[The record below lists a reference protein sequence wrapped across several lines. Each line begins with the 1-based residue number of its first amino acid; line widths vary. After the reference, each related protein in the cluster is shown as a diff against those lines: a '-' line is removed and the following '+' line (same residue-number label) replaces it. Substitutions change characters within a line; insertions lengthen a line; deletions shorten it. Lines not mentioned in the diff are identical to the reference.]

1 MTALAVFIITFIFT
15 TLCVGCLGYFVYLML
30 FAHRIA
36 VQKRIKNIDPSLL
49 SGSSYD
55 QTLALLKKDK
65 TWTSEEM
72 FSDVPPLLNLP
83 LLLQQAGMQQDA
95 FLWLIKRLIFAG
107 IAGLV
112 CLFITQDIVIAFCVS
127 VMSIVIPYVFIFMK
141 RKKRLAAF
149 EAGLAQALE
158 IIGRSLRAGHPISMG
173 LKMVSTELPDPI
185 GMEFGRLFHEMQ
197 VGLPIEDALRSLAR
211 RVPLLDVRFFVLS
224 IIIQHQTGGDLAEVL
239 DNLSKVIR
247 DRFKVLG
254 QVKALTAE
262 GRLSGWVL
270 SILPF
275 FVFCLILFINPQYV
289 LLLLKSELGQR
300 MLAISIIMQIIGMF
314 VIRKI
319 VNIKV

>member
-1 MTALAVFIITFIFT
+1 MTALTAFIITFIFS
-15 TLCVGCLGYFVYLML
+15 TLCVACLAYFVYIML
-30 FAHRIA
+30 FAHRAA
-36 VQKRIKNIDPSLL
+36 VQKRIKNIDPSLF
-49 SGSSYD
+49 SGGSYD

-95 FLWLIKRLIFAG
+95 VSWFIKCLIFAG
-107 IAGLV
+107 ISGLI
-112 CLFITQDIVIAFCVS
+112 CLLITQNILLAISVSVIA
-127 VMSIVIPYVFIFMK
+127 IAIPYISIFMK

-185 GMEFGRLFHEMQ
+185 GMEFGRLFHELQ

-224 IIIQHQTGGDLAEVL
+224 VIIQHQTGGDLAEVL

-275 FVFCLILFINPQYV
+275 FVFCLILFINPQYA

-300 MLAISIIMQIIGMF
+300 MLAVSIIMQIIGIF